1 MIRANL
7 AAVQEKI
14 ARAAQHSGREPKD
27 ITLVAVTK
35 KVSAERVLEAVSA
48 GAGHLGESYVQE
60 AQEKIGSI
68 KGAQVRWHMI
78 GSLQSNKAARA
89 VEIFNVIQ
97 SVDSLKLLRFID
109 RKAGE
114 LKKIQDCF
122 VEINLAGE
130 KTKGGLAEADI
141 DKFFEASKEFKNVK
155 IGGIMTMAP
164 FFDSQDKA
172 RPYFARARKIFEK
185 HKLPELSMGMSGD
198 FEAAIEEGSTMV
210 RIGQANF

>member
-14 ARAAQHSGREPKD
+14 ARAAQRSGREPKD

-35 KVSAERVLEAVSA
+35 KVSPERVLEAVSA

-60 AQEKIGSI
+60 AQEKIGGM
-68 KGAQVRWHMI
+68 KGRADAKLHMI
-78 GSLQSNKAARA
+78 GRLQSNKAARA
-89 VEIFNVIQ
+89 VEIFDVIQ

-114 LKKIQDCF
+114 LKKVQECF
-122 VEINLAGE
+122 VEINIAGE

-141 DKFFEASKEFKNVK
+141 DNFLEEAEQFKNVK

-164 FFDSQDKA
+164 RVYFAKA
-172 RPYFARARKIFEK
+172 RTVLEK
-185 HKLPELSMGMSGD
+185 YKLLELSMGMSGD

-210 RIGQANF
+210 RIGKAIFGGRA